1 MLHRLPES
9 QLRDQQPEYLPILQ
23 DKFGTARPNRGHGY
37 SFADCNSS
45 RNDEGDGDYQESF
58 VDPDNESRNGQCS
71 VKTASHSLLS
81 MLATQA
87 PY

>member
-1 MLHRLPES
+1 MDTHS
-9 QLRDQQPEYLPILQ
+9 QTD
-23 DKFGTARPNRGHGY
+23 
-37 SFADCNSS
+37 NST
-45 RNDEGDGDYQESF
+45 RNDEEDRDYPESF
-58 VDPDNESRNGQCS
+58 VDPDNESRNGRCS